1 MREIKMIENTQ
12 EKTIK
17 QVLNYDAM
25 FNKILLETS
34 EGIKETIELKQ
45 RAIDIIEIFS
55 ISIKTKTKNQGEIV
69 IDTLGNVWF
78 NPIGRRLIYHT
89 ELRKKLFTLYTE
101 PKVGIL
107 KLYIDCSFLIEKDLT
122 YNEKLVNYDLVY
134 SEEILVNLLKQLAE
148 SKDFAFLLDTVSK
161 L

>member
-1 MREIKMIENTQ
+1 MIENTQ

-55 ISIKTKTKNQGEIV
+55 ISIKTKTKNQGEIE
-69 IDTLGNVWF
+69 IDALGNVWF
-78 NPIGRRLIYHT
+78 LPTGRRLIYHT

-101 PKVGIL
+101 PKVGTL
-107 KLYIDCSFLIEKDLT
+107 KLYTDCDFLIEKDLSFF
-122 YNEKLVNYDLVY
+122 EKVKKYDLVY
-134 SEEILVNLLKQLAE
+134 SKEILINLLKQLAE
-148 SKDFAFLLDTVSK
+148 SKDFAFLLDKVSK

>member
-1 MREIKMIENTQ
+1 MTENIQ
-12 EKTIK
+12 EKQIK
-17 QVLNYDAM
+17 PVLNYGAM

-69 IDTLGNVWF
+69 IESLGDVWF
-78 NPIGRRLIYHT
+78 LPTGRRLIYHT
-89 ELRKKLFTLYTE
+89 ELNKKLFTLYTE
-101 PKVGIL
+101 PKVGTL
-107 KLYIDCSFLIEKDLT
+107 KLYTNCDFLTERYLTKSEIDK
-122 YNEKLVNYDLVY
+122 KYDLVY
-134 SEEILVNLLKQLAE
+134 SEETLVDLLKQLAE